1 MANLHMRLGE
11 NLGDILLEIA
21 QENIRK
27 GEPEK
32 AVETYT
38 ESLHGFTEEYALML
52 LKNEGVLVTDPN
64 GVDMDLK
71 TDKELLEANAKNI
84 YDWATIMDN
93 METHLSDL
101 RTENHRIATK
111 FMQVAK
117 HHSAN
122 DFNLMEFGKRI
133 ESKFEDSPFG
143 MHHLCARVISNVGFA
158 NCYGNGEHCWE
169 RLKANVIND
178 DAYSYERTLFY
189 LAEYVNN
196 IRLLAK
202 EYKTFA
208 NSYAFLEKHG
218 MIEHIPFVENVLE
231 DVIKILDD
239 FSNPNTGYYHPMCDE
254 QIADF
259 KEEIVGIIAK
269 TPYGWEYLQNGI
281 IKKNIL
287 DGYDAGWLSPNG
299 EFYGGVGETSA
310 MIHMNLATDL
320 FNSKGEYAKQMKED
334 KVSVWSSNS
343 PEQWLT
349 KKGWV
354 KIHHQ
359 DCYGSF
365 IGDKDWTEYAY
376 CPTPIQIKMICKYAD
391 ALYNGKFYTE
401 YNSLGFGRHSHPE
414 PYSTYKVKQMDDIML
429 HKIFS
434 I

>member
-1 MANLHMRLGE
+1 MANLQMKLGK

-32 AVETYT
+32 AIETYT
-38 ESLHGFTEEYALML
+38 SSLHGFTEEYALML

-64 GVDMDLK
+64 GVDMGLK
-71 TDKELLEANAKNI
+71 VDKELLEANAKNI
-84 YDWATIMDN
+84 YDWTSIMDN
-93 METHLSDL
+93 MENYLSDL

-117 HHSAN
+117 HHSVN
-122 DFNLMEFGKRI
+122 DFNLMEFGEYIKNKLGETGI
-133 ESKFEDSPFG
+133 
-143 MHHLCARVISNVGFA
+143 HHLCARVISGVGFA
-158 NCYGNGEHCWE
+158 NCYGNGETSWE
-169 RLKANVIND
+169 RLRKNVIND
-178 DAYSYERTLFY
+178 EAYSYERTLFY

-196 IRLLAK
+196 IRTLAK

-208 NSYAFLEKHG
+208 NTYAFLKKHG
-218 MIEHIPFVENVLE
+218 MIKHIPFVENVIE
-231 DVIKILDD
+231 DVIKILND
-239 FSNPNTGYYHPMCDE
+239 FSNPNTGYHHPMCDE
-254 QIADF
+254 QIADL
-259 KEEIVGIIAK
+259 KKEIVEIISK
-269 TPYGWEYLQNGI
+269 TSYGQEYLQNGI

-310 MIHMNLATDL
+310 MIHMNLAEQIYYGGG
-320 FNSKGEYAKQMKED
+320 NYAKQMKED
-334 KVSVWSSNS
+334 NVSIWSLNS

-365 IGDKDWTEYAY
+365 IGSKDLTEYAY
-376 CPTPIQIKMICKYAD
+376 CPTPIQIKIICKYAD

-401 YNSLGFGRHSHPE
+401 CNSLGMGRDSHPE